1 MGSDY
6 DRIIWHIVSPRY
18 IHEVFPNAPEKY
30 NLMRDIKR
38 IRRILNEIR
47 VIRNRVFH
55 HEPVFNTRNL
65 SFDGLLTTYENAK
78 ELLGWLSEDALCFF
92 EENNQFEK
100 LVNSIPSS
108 MRSLS

>member
-1 MGSDY
+1 MVGWVEERNPTLS
-6 DRIIWHIVSPRY
+6 
-18 IHEVFPNAPEKY
+18 
-30 NLMRDIKR
+30 
-38 IRRILNEIR
+38 RILLGFAIAQPNLHFLNRQVLR

-55 HEPVFNTRNL
+55 HEPIFNTRNL

-78 ELLGWLSEDALCFF
+78 KLLGWLSEDALCFF

>member
-6 DRIIWHIVSPRY
+6 DRIIWHIGSPRY
-18 IHEVFPNAPEKY
+18 IHEVFPNAPEKH

-65 SFDGLLTTYENAK
+65 SFDELLTTYENAK
-78 ELLGWLSEDALCFF
+78 ELLGWLSKDALCFF

-100 LVNSIPSS
+100 
-108 MRSLS
+108 